1 MYWEATNPGSN
12 EEVGLTTRLFL
23 TAVLKL
29 YGFREA
35 QDSVLKSFGKL
46 EDVGKELKELRKTL
60 KSEVESNKKE
70 EKKAILLTTEG
81 KKKNLTEE
89 EEKKLKDKF
98 EKQMR
103 HCTTLNLKLMKMDK
117 VLPGVRSRVHFVS
130 LCAQG
135 LLRDQSQIQ
144 EYVRDYFAALEDKT
158 GEGIAPNTMS
168 EGQPTPGDQVPKLA
182 KASETGLM
190 RTVTNQGNPA
200 TQVVKALSS
209 LYYKRRDDDKLDML
223 HRSMQQFEIDIKSL
237 KARTNIAIGLVAT
250 EHARSQGNF
259 QSLVIEATERDSS
272 IMRVIATLTVLLLP
286 ATFLAVSCSPTFFL
300 LNPLISNH
308 KINLIPND

>member
-1 MYWEATNPGSN
+1 
-12 EEVGLTTRLFL
+12 
-23 TAVLKL
+23 
-29 YGFREA
+29 
-35 QDSVLKSFGKL
+35 
-46 EDVGKELKELRKTL
+46 LKE
-60 KSEVESNKKE
+60 
-70 EKKAILLTTEG
+70 
-81 KKKNLTEE
+81 
-89 EEKKLKDKF
+89 KF

-103 HCTTLNLKLMKMDK
+103 QCTTLNLKLMKMDK

-158 GEGIAPNTMS
+158 GEGIAPNGMS
-168 EGQPTPGDQVPKLA
+168 EGQPTPGDQVPELA
-182 KASETGLM
+182 NTSETGLV
-190 RTVTNQGNPA
+190 RTATNQEGKPA
-200 TQVVKALSS
+200 TQVIKALSS
-209 LYYKRRDDDKLDML
+209 LHYKRRDDDKMDML

-250 EHARSQGNF
+250 EYARSQGNF

-300 LNPLISNH
+300 LNPPISNY
-308 KINLIPND
+308 KIKLIPND